1 MQKHH
6 SISYMKENLPL
17 YEQKGYVRGE
27 MPDTNVSLEEAQGN
41 DVDEIEKPEVSPFAG
56 ASSGSAARYEHY
68 DPQYYAKYRCLVS
81 KCKELKPDHI

>member
-27 MPDTNVSLEEAQGN
+27 MPDTNVSLEEAEGN
-41 DVDEIEKPEVSPFAG
+41 DGEEIEKPEVSPFAG
-56 ASSGSAARYEHY
+56 AASGSGARYEH
-68 DPQYYAKYRCLVS
+68 CLRPSRFYWLLEVRQ
-81 KCKELKPDHI
+81 